1 MIAERYPKK
10 TILAIVRFLLAVI
23 AFTVGYLVTADL
35 IKAWHL
41 LVFAL
46 IQGNIVAFGM
56 PPDASILI
64 EIAGRDRLMSANLF
78 SQTLSSVGTML
89 GPAIGRV
96 LLGFSGVASVYVVV
110 GGLYVAAF
118 TFTFLIRNNTISNL
132 PGSNSALQE
141 IGEGPR
147 FVRRDA
153 LFRYLFLLNILALF
167 AGFVMP
173 LIPNYARDI
182 LEVGETGFGIL
193 MSGFG
198 VGAIIGSLG
207 LAFAG
212 NVKMKALVM
221 VTATVV
227 FAIGM
232 VVFVFS
238 RSFPLSIATMV
249 IIGAAGP
256 VYVATIM
263 TVVSIRAPDH
273 MRSRV
278 IAMFSITMQ
287 LFPLGWMA
295 GGIIAEVFTNE
306 TSSAIGALGV
316 GVFPFY
322 LYVTSRNFR
331 PIT

>member
-1 MIAERYPKK
+1 
-10 TILAIVRFLLAVI
+10 
-23 AFTVGYLVTADL
+23 
-35 IKAWHL
+35 
-41 LVFAL
+41 
-46 IQGNIVAFGM
+46 
-56 PPDASILI
+56 
-64 EIAGRDRLMSANLF
+64 
-78 SQTLSSVGTML
+78 
-89 GPAIGRV
+89 
-96 LLGFSGVASVYVVV
+96 
-110 GGLYVAAF
+110 
-118 TFTFLIRNNTISNL
+118 
-132 PGSNSALQE
+132 
-141 IGEGPR
+141 
-147 FVRRDA
+147 
-153 LFRYLFLLNILALF
+153 
-167 AGFVMP
+167 
-173 LIPNYARDI
+173 
-182 LEVGETGFGIL
+182 

-198 VGAIIGSLG
+198 VGTIIGSLR

-256 VYVATIM
+256 AYVATSM

-278 IAMFSITMQ
+278 IAMFSITMP

-295 GGIIAEVFTNE
+295 GRIIAEVFTNE
-306 TSSAIGALGV
+306 TSGVIGALGV

-331 PIT
+331 SIT